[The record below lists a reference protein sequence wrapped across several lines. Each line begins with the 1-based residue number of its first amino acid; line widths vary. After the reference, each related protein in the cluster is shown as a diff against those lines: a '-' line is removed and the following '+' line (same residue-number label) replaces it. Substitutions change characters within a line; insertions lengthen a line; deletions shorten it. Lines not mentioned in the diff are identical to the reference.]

1 MTVSTQ
7 VNWFQSTRNPSGVGV
22 FQMPFFNTLSLCTTP
37 SLTTVFRL
45 GKHDFQKLIQSY
57 PDLLQKVEALV
68 MERIESVLMLEER
81 EKHRKPFSYVSINQH
96 AGDRRS
102 TDL

>member
-1 MTVSTQ
+1 MEISMTIDPRKWRKNVHS
-7 VNWFQSTRNPSGVGV
+7 NGR
-22 FQMPFFNTLSLCTTP
+22 LS
-37 SLTTVFRL
+37 FIHRL

-68 MERIESVLMLEER
+68 MERIESVLMIEER
-81 EKHRKPFSYVSINQH
+81 EKHRKPFRYESINQQ
-96 AGDRRS
+96 GSDRRS